1 MRKNELSFVPIV
13 TRLKKYSYL
22 CTQDGENSFS
32 YQFYDKIQND
42 PVDFLREVYYHHV
55 PRKNDSEGLVIDSKT
70 DQ

>member
-1 MRKNELSFVPIV
+1 MPYVPSRAPSQNATV
-13 TRLKKYSYL
+13 VCRESQLV
-22 CTQDGENSFS
+22 SFS